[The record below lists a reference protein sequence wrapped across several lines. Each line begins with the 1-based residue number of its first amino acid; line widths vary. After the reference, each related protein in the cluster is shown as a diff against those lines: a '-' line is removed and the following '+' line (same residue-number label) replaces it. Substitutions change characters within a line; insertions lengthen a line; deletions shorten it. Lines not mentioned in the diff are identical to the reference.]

1 MSGITSLSMYRPEV
15 PESRYA
21 VCHNTRRVKYYMN
34 IIQRFRNILSGL
46 SDPRKKSVISR
57 RFVIALS
64 VIYSSLILS
73 VAISFY
79 IIMHLNAATLKE
91 TLESNSRDIMLE
103 RTELIV
109 SRVQSAGNPTI
120 TGITNELR
128 AYNRNTGKLVA
139 AFIFTKTSDENYF
152 RLAESLLFHDDFRPG
167 WNALR

>member
-1 MSGITSLSMYRPEV
+1 
-15 PESRYA
+15 
-21 VCHNTRRVKYYMN
+21 MN

-109 SRVQSAGNPTI
+109 SRVQSAEIP
-120 TGITNELR
+120 R
-128 AYNRNTGKLVA
+128 
-139 AFIFTKTSDENYF
+139 
-152 RLAESLLFHDDFRPG
+152 
-167 WNALR
+167 